1 MLVRPSTAGLTERRG
16 QVYPGRWPAILRR
29 QDWEAARTILT
40 DPRRDTRTFRKV
52 AKRHA
57 LAGLLVCGRCDRL
70 LVSNPLRGVPSFIC
84 SPTANGGCAKI
95 RIQADHVER
104 FLLGRIKERDAAGL
118 ESPSQA
124 RLRMSLRQLQ
134 DDHYDGLVDRADYL
148 RQSQRLRSLIT
159 IRGWSK
165 ATEREISAGDKRTVL
180 RRSLDRV
187 VVLPHP
193 AGRATSHL
201 DWPQREAL
209 LNERLR
215 LHWN

>member
-16 QVYPGRWPAILRR
+16 QLCPGVWPAILRR

-40 DPRRDTRTFRKV
+40 DPRRDTRSFRKV
-52 AKRHA
+52 ARHHA
-57 LAGLLVCGRCDRL
+57 LAGLLVCGRCDHV

-104 FLLGRIKERDAAGL
+104 FLLERIRERDAAGL
-118 ESPSQA
+118 ESPTQA
-124 RLRMSLRQLQ
+124 RIRASLRQLQ
-134 DDHYDGLVDRADYL
+134 DDHYDGLLDRSDYL
-148 RQSQRLRSLIT
+148 RQSQRLRGTLAHHRIDRLGGTTMSD
-159 IRGWSK
+159 
-165 ATEREISAGDKRTVL
+165 GDRQDVL
-180 RRSLDRV
+180 RRALDTV

-201 DWPQREAL
+201 DWTRRDAL
-209 LNERLR
+209 LNERLLVR
-215 LHWN
+215 WN